1 MIVENIVTPV
11 LEPLQLWWEA
21 IRRNFWRI
29 SKYCGTF
36 FLDIESGAVVW
47 KSVTG
52 EVEDN
57 VSGIAE
63 RIVTLCGV

>member
-1 MIVENIVTPV
+1 VVRGDQTEFLTNKQV
-11 LEPLQLWWEA
+11 LWD
-21 IRRNFWRI
+21 
-29 SKYCGTF
+29 F